1 MNGMAKLFVPAM
13 VVVLLGAACSSEAST
28 PENPGSTQ
36 PSATAGSVA
45 VTLSEFAVS
54 PNIRAVPAGSVT
66 FSVTNTGKLEHE
78 FVILRTSTA
87 ADALPQKGTQAS
99 EAGHVDE
106 IEGIKPGEADSLTV
120 SLAPGHYAVICNLP
134 DHYAA
139 GMYADL
145 TVS

>member
-13 VVVLLGAACSSEAST
+13 AVVLLGAACSSEAST

-106 IEGIKPGEADSLTV
+106 IEGIKARPITISMNEPTPSSAICPTITRPGCT
-120 SLAPGHYAVICNLP
+120 P
-134 DHYAA
+134 
-139 GMYADL
+139 
-145 TVS
+145 T